1 MKKIS
6 QKLVLIGFATCLL
19 FLYNRLIFSLSTIK
33 EKLYHSRAHYYQ
45 WKFGKIFYT
54 VQGRGS
60 SLLLIHDTS
69 ADSSSYEYNKLIDT
83 LAKNHRVY
91 ALDLI
96 GYGKSDKPKIT
107 YTAYLFVQL
116 LLDFRKNVIREKTS
130 VLTSGRSNAYAT
142 MACLQNPEVFNSL
155 IFINPGDFDDLSRNP
170 KRKDKLNKF
179 LIELPVIG
187 TTFYNIMFSRLM
199 IRRSLKNKFY
209 NPIHLKLAYID
220 TFREAAHL
228 SGSASKYTYA
238 SDLCHFNNVNIK
250 EAISKINNNI
260 FIIQG
265 TRTNSDYEALINNY
279 KSLNPAIESSTIDR
293 SKNYPHLEK
302 PESTLEVLMVYL
314 H

>member
-1 MKKIS
+1 LKKIS
-6 QKLVLIGFATCLL
+6 QKILLIGFGTCLL
-19 FLYNRLIFSLSTIK
+19 FLYNRFIFSLATIK
-33 EKLYHSRAHYYQ
+33 EKLFYSRAHYYQ
-45 WKFGKIFYT
+45 WKFGKVFYT
-54 VQGRGS
+54 VQGKGS

-69 ADSSSYEYNKLIDT
+69 ADSSSYEYKKLIDT
-83 LAKNHRVY
+83 LAKKHRVY
-91 ALDLI
+91 AIDLI

-130 VLTSGRSNAYAT
+130 VLTSGKSNAYVT
-142 MACLQNPEVFNSL
+142 MACFQNPDVFNSL
-155 IFINPGDFDDLSRNP
+155 VFINPGNFDDLSRNP
-170 KRKDKLNKF
+170 KRKDKLIKF
-179 LIELPVIG
+179 LVELPIIG

-209 NPIHLKLAYID
+209 NPIHLKLTYVD

-250 EAISKINNNI
+250 EAISKINNSI

-265 TRTNSDYEALINNY
+265 TRTHSDYETIIYDY

-314 H
+314 N

>member
-1 MKKIS
+1 LKKFS

-142 MACLQNPEVFNSL
+142 MACLQNPDVFNSL
-155 IFINPGDFDDLSRNP
+155 IFINPGDFDDLSKNP

-265 TRTNSDYEALINNY
+265 TRTNSDYEALIYNY

>member
-54 VQGRGS
+54 VQGRGP

-91 ALDLI
+91 AIDLI

-142 MACLQNPEVFNSL
+142 MACLQNPDVFNSL

-265 TRTNSDYEALINNY
+265 TRTNSDYEALIYNY

>member
-1 MKKIS
+1 LKKFS
-6 QKLVLIGFATCLL
+6 QKIIFIGLGTCLL
-19 FLYNRLIFSLSTIK
+19 FLYNRLIFSLATIK

-54 VQGRGS
+54 VQGKGS

-69 ADSSSYEYNKLIDT
+69 ADSSSYEFNKLIDT
-83 LAKNHRVY
+83 LAKKHRVY
-91 ALDLI
+91 AIDLI

-130 VLTSGRSNAYAT
+130 VLTSGRSNAYVT
-142 MACLQNPEVFNSL
+142 MACFQNPEVFNNL
-155 IFINPGDFDDLSRNP
+155 VFINPGSFDVFSKNP
-170 KRKDKLNKF
+170 KRKDRLNKF
-179 LIELPVIG
+179 LIELPIFG
-187 TTFYNIMFSRLM
+187 TSFYNVMFSRLM
-199 IRRSLKNKFY
+199 IRRSLKDKFY
-209 NPIHLKLAYID
+209 NPMHLKLSYID
-220 TFREAAHL
+220 IFREAAHL

-260 FIIQG
+260 FLIQG
-265 TRTNSDYEALINNY
+265 TRTNGDYEAVINDY
-279 KSLNPAIESSTIDR
+279 KHLNPAIESSSIDR
-293 SKNYPHLEK
+293 AKNYPHIEK